1 MVKKELI
8 KMSPL
13 RILEK
18 SSHGGVSKGN
28 IGVIAAKKGV
38 GKTACLI
45 HIATD
50 QLFQNKHVIHVSF
63 SGNTQHIISWYED
76 IFSEI
81 SKRRTLESAME
92 IHDEIIKNRIIMN
105 FIWQRISIEE
115 VAGRIR
121 SIIKNSDYKVDYIIV
136 DGYNFYEGSRED
148 LIYIKNFAVK
158 EKVVFWFSAS
168 LEQDAGVHE
177 GQKIPSVLTEYLDL
191 FEILIC
197 LRPAGNVIHLELVKD
212 HDEIRMEELTLTLDP
227 KTLLI
232 TGERK

>member
-38 GKTACLI
+38 GKTACLV

-50 QLFQNKHVIHVSF
+50 QLFQEKHVIHVSF

-81 SKRRTLESAME
+81 ARMRNLESAME
-92 IHDEIIKNRIIMN
+92 VHDEIIKNRIIMN
-105 FIWQRISIEE
+105 FVWQRISIEE
-115 VAGRIR
+115 VVRRIR
-121 SIIKNSDYKVDYIIV
+121 SIIKNSNYKVDYIIV

-148 LIYIKNFAVK
+148 LMYIKDFARQ
-158 EKVVFWFSAS
+158 EKIVFWFSAS
-168 LEQDAGVHE
+168 LEEDDE
-177 GQKIPSVLTEYLDL
+177 TNKGQKIPSVLTEYLDL

-197 LRPAGNVIHLELVKD
+197 LKPAGNGIHLELVKD
-212 HDEIRMEELTLTLDP
+212 HNDIRMEDLHLILDP

-232 TGERK
+232 TE

>member
-1 MVKKELI
+1 MVKNELI
-8 KMSPL
+8 SMSPL

-38 GKTACLI
+38 GKTACLV

-63 SGNTQHIISWYED
+63 SGNTDHIISWYED
-76 IFSEI
+76 IFTEI
-81 SKRRTLESAME
+81 ARRRNLESAME
-92 IHDEIIKNRIIMN
+92 VHNEIIKNRIIMN
-105 FIWQRISIEE
+105 FVWQRISIEE
-115 VAGRIR
+115 ITGRIR
-121 SIIKNSDYKVDYIIV
+121 SIIKNSNYKVDYIIV

-148 LIYIKNFAVK
+148 IMYIKDFARQ

-168 LEQDAGVHE
+168 TGEDSNVHE
-177 GQKIPSVLTEYLDL
+177 GQKVPPVLTEYIDL

-197 LRPAGNVIHLELVKD
+197 LKPAGKTVHLELVKD
-212 HDEIRMEELTLTLDP
+212 HKDIVMEDLHLALDP
-227 KTLLI
+227 KILLI
-232 TGERK
+232 TGEEE